1 MYTINKYQINNMN
14 NLFKT
19 ILAFLYMYGYSNTVV
34 YLLHFSQMVSP
45 STNRMIFATILSL
58 YINYGVMGLV
68 SHFTFALASIFIFM
82 KHVYYDNNKNVNEL
96 VTEQYGAHIADVQ
109 DMFKTQNF
117 VDYVYDTIPY
127 ERAVIEKYVERT
139 NNVVTSI
146 SNMYDIVYDSTATV
160 LDNTIKNTCLNG
172 YIYVPYEKFVENV
185 SLVDSIVCDTTKMIT
200 LVADDSSMDDINE
213 NTENIYNNIMNDDF
227 GKNIQNN
234 MTPEEF
240 AEADKF
246 ARQLLASFSDSFANG
261 MSNDVPNGMPNL
273 NDLLSMGV
281 PDTSNTFNVPVLNE
295 SSDDDVSADD
305 DLIVANED
313 NTGENANEEDKP
325 LTPNSTPIDTEDEVD
340 VELYADATDDIDDN
354 VEDTVKDE
362 QATDI
367 TTDNIEDE
375 QSID

>member
-1 MYTINKYQINNMN
+1 
-14 NLFKT
+14 
-19 ILAFLYMYGYSNTVV
+19 
-34 YLLHFSQMVSP
+34 MVSP

-325 LTPNSTPIDTEDEVD
+325 LTPNSTPIDTQDEVD